1 MTHDNSGGPP
11 NNRTPQICLIVP
23 SGPDPRLWGDMLPR
37 ILDRVPIACVRLSV
51 AGWGPACI
59 ARTADAV
66 RQTAHAR
73 DVAVV
78 IDGPGAL
85 AGRFGLDGVHLGAD
99 AGAVGKARR
108 MLGEDAIVGA
118 FCAASRHDG
127 MVAGEAGADYVA
139 FGPTRAVVD
148 PGGAGSGAGHAAHDL
163 FAWWAEM
170 IEIPVMAEG
179 GLSQHV
185 IETLAPVTDF
195 FAIGPEIWGAE
206 DPLTALV
213 GLLAPLAPLR

>member
-1 MTHDNSGGPP
+1 MTYDSNARRQDNG
-11 NNRTPQICLIVP
+11 TPQICLIVP

-59 ARTADAV
+59 ARTSEAV

-99 AGAVGKARR
+99 VGSVGKARR
-108 MLGEDAIVGA
+108 ALGGDAIVGA

-139 FGPTRAVVD
+139 FGPTRAVD
-148 PGGAGSGAGHAAHDL
+148 PGGAGGGAGHAAHDL

-179 GLSQHV
+179 GLNQPV
-185 IETLAPVTDF
+185 IEALAPVTDF
-195 FAIGPEIWGAE
+195 FAIGPEIWGGE